1 MLRAHTAKRLL
12 QNVIS
17 PDQYDFWAREMGSI
31 TAWERCFARVISC
44 KEEAQDTVSLTLR
57 PNGNFP
63 GYDAGQHM
71 NLSAT
76 IGGRRITRSYSFTS
90 SPDQSG
96 LVSVTVRRD
105 PQGAMSDWLCR
116 EARPGAVLEIN
127 GVFGDMTLAQIQPEP
142 EDYMVLLAAGSG
154 ITPFISL
161 IRARLTQSPA
171 AKVTLL
177 YWERSP
183 EYFCFN
189 AELDALTRQYPNL
202 VLHRLTTQSPMDG
215 KSVSGRVDAEQLNDL
230 LGSEVVDKHAQPL
243 AFICG
248 GAGFVQSARALMAD
262 RARQIFAEA
271 FSPLKAAPTV
281 EKVETHSVTLLHSQR
296 VLQVSNQETL
306 LDALE
311 RQGVAVESGC
321 RMGICNTCSCATAAG
336 RARDITTGQFHS
348 GQATRLCVSQA
359 VSNLQLDL

>member
-31 TAWERCFARVISC
+31 TAWERCFARVVSC

-90 SPDQSG
+90 SPDQPG

-127 GVFGDMTLAQIQPEP
+127 GVFGDMTLAQIQPES
-142 EDYMVLLAAGSG
+142 EDHMVLLAAGSG
-154 ITPFISL
+154 ITPFMSL
-161 IRARLTQSPA
+161 IRARLTQSPV

-189 AELDALTRQYPNL
+189 AELDALTRQYPNF
-202 VLHRLTTQSPMDG
+202 VLHRVTTQSAMDG

-281 EKVETHSVTLLHSQR
+281 EKVETHSVTLLYSQR

-336 RARDITTGQFHS
+336 RTRDITTGQFHS

>member
-17 PDQYDFWAREMGSI
+17 PDQYDFWARELGSVS
-31 TAWERCFARVISC
+31 AWERCFARVISR
-44 KEEAQDTVSLTLR
+44 KEEAQDTVSLTLK

-105 PQGAMSDWLCR
+105 PQGLMSNWLCR
-116 EARPGAVLEIN
+116 EARPGSVLEIN
-127 GVFGDMTLAQIQPEP
+127 GVFGDMTLAQLQPEP
-142 EDYMVLLAAGSG
+142 EDRMVLLAAGSG

-161 IRARLTQSPA
+161 IRARLAQGPA

-183 EYFCFN
+183 EHFCFD
-189 AELDALTRQYPNL
+189 AELDALTQQHPNFT
-202 VLHRLTTQSPMDG
+202 LHRLTTQSPMDG

-230 LGSEVVDKHAQPL
+230 LGDEVVDKRAQPL
-243 AFICG
+243 TFICG

-262 RARQIFAEA
+262 RARQIFTEA

-281 EKVETHSVTLLHSQR
+281 EKSETHSVTLLQSQR

-321 RMGICNTCSCATAAG
+321 RMGICNTCSCATASG
-336 RARDITTGQFHS
+336 RTRDITTGQFHS

>member
-1 MLRAHTAKRLL
+1 MLRAHTGKRLL

-17 PDQYDFWAREMGSI
+17 PDQYDFWARELGSI
-31 TAWERCFARVISC
+31 AAWERCFARVVSC
-44 KEEAQDTVSLTLR
+44 KEEAEDTVSLTLR

-63 GYDAGQHM
+63 GYEAGQHM

-90 SPDQSG
+90 TPDQSG

-105 PQGAMSDWLCR
+105 PQGVMSDWLWR
-116 EARPGAVLEIN
+116 EARPGMVLEIN

-142 EDYMVLLAAGSG
+142 EDHLALLAAGSG
-154 ITPFISL
+154 ITPLISL
-161 IRARLTQSPA
+161 IRARLAQSPE

-183 EYFCFN
+183 AYFCFN
-189 AELDALTRQYPNL
+189 AELDALAQQHTNFA
-202 VLHRLTTQSPMDG
+202 LHRLTTQSPLDG
-215 KSVSGRVDAEQLNDL
+215 KAVSGRIDAEQLNDL
-230 LGSEVVDKHAQPL
+230 LGSRVSEKGSQPL

-248 GAGFVQSARALMAD
+248 GAGFVESARALMGD
-262 RARQIFAEA
+262 RARQLFAEA
-271 FSPLKAAPTV
+271 FSPLKAAPMH
-281 EKVETHSVTLLHSQR
+281 EKAETLSVTLLQSQR
-296 VLQVSNQETL
+296 VLQVSSQETL

-336 RARDITTGQFHS
+336 RTRDITTGQVHS

-359 VSNLQLDL
+359 ASDLQLDL